1 MIAASIPTEALSDV
15 LLAHRQSKLAN
26 AMYPAELVRRY
37 PSIKAVSVHP
47 GVVETDLLT
56 SLPPFRR
63 RLIYGIVK
71 LQGIKI
77 LKENEGCLNQLWA
90 AAGARRDE
98 LVNGA
103 FYSKL
108 YFTSF
113 SLLHLL
119 CVVRLKQ

>member
-1 MIAASIPTEALSDV
+1 
-15 LLAHRQSKLAN
+15 
-26 AMYPAELVRRY
+26 MYPAELVRRY

-56 SLPPFRR
+56 SLSPFRR
-63 RLIYGIVK
+63 RLIYGVVK

-77 LKENEGCLNQLWA
+77 LKEDEGCLNQLWS

-98 LVNGA
+98 LVNGV

-108 YFTSF
+108 YFTYF
-113 SLLHLL
+113 SSLFVLR
-119 CVVRLKQ
+119 VVRLKQ

>member
-1 MIAASIPTEALSDV
+1 
-15 LLAHRQSKLAN
+15 
-26 AMYPAELVRRY
+26 MYPEELVRRY

-63 RLIYGIVK
+63 RLIYGVVK

-77 LKENEGCLNQLWA
+77 LKEDEGYLNQLWA
-90 AAGARRDE
+90 VAGARGNE

>member
-1 MIAASIPTEALSDV
+1 
-15 LLAHRQSKLAN
+15 
-26 AMYPAELVRRY
+26 MYPEELVRRY

-63 RLIYGIVK
+63 RLIYGVVK

-77 LKENEGCLNQLWA
+77 LKEDEGYLNQLWA
-90 AAGARRDE
+90 VAGARGNE

-103 FYSKL
+103 FYSML
-108 YFTSF
+108 YFTF
-113 SLLHLL
+113 FFLDYLFYTWF
-119 CVVRLKQ
+119 V

>member
-1 MIAASIPTEALSDV
+1 
-15 LLAHRQSKLAN
+15 
-26 AMYPAELVRRY
+26 MYPEELVRRY

-63 RLIYGIVK
+63 RLIYGVVK

-77 LKENEGCLNQLWA
+77 LKEDEGYLNQLWA
-90 AAGARRDE
+90 VAGARGNE

-103 FYSKL
+103 FYSML
-108 YFTSF
+108 YFTFFFWTICSTRG
-113 SLLHLL
+113 SSKSVNLWDQALGTWSN
-119 CVVRLKQ
+119 V